1 MFLSRSPSSCRVV
14 IFLMK
19 LLLDLTLFALLVY
32 LFVITEKPLAEGKTV
47 ANDYDSEKSIV
58 VNHTGC

>member
-1 MFLSRSPSSCRVV
+1 
-14 IFLMK
+14 MK

-32 LFVITEKPLAEGKTV
+32 LFVITEKPPTEGKTV

-58 VNHTGC
+58 VNHPGC

>member
-14 IFLMK
+14 IFLIK
-19 LLLDLTLFALLVY
+19 LLLDLTLFVY